1 MKIKTGEI
9 WEIISRGF
17 GGDILLKENINT
29 DEDTF
34 FEAEIIEGE
43 KYYLNSDI
51 KKKGDIISFRTDLTT
66 FVKQKTG
73 ETKK

>member
-1 MKIKTGEI
+1 MKI
-9 WEIISRGF
+9 
-17 GGDILLKENINT
+17 L
-29 DEDTF
+29 F

>member
-1 MKIKTGEI
+1 VEELQEIYVGEVFKMKIKTGEI

-34 FEAEIIEGE
+34 F
-43 KYYLNSDI
+43 
-51 KKKGDIISFRTDLTT
+51 
-66 FVKQKTG
+66 
-73 ETKK
+73 